1 MRLIHPSWP
10 IPSRSPLGVLILG
23 DVYESNDS
31 LPMGRPSKEGRSQ
44 YWSSLI
50 GPMEAAHVPLA
61 PGRQQEQTSVPI
73 YLGNCLFFRQGE
85 GEGSL
90 KENIQPHAYE
100 ISAQNQSSFL
110 IMRAVRALVQSE
122 MMACVN
128 IWSVTDLWVG
138 EQKNKISR

>member
-1 MRLIHPSWP
+1 
-10 IPSRSPLGVLILG
+10 
-23 DVYESNDS
+23 
-31 LPMGRPSKEGRSQ
+31 
-44 YWSSLI
+44 
-50 GPMEAAHVPLA
+50 MEAAHVPLA
-61 PGRQQEQTSVPI
+61 PGRQPEQTSVPI

>member
-1 MRLIHPSWP
+1 
-10 IPSRSPLGVLILG
+10 
-23 DVYESNDS
+23 
-31 LPMGRPSKEGRSQ
+31 MGGSQ
-44 YWSSLI
+44 RRSSLTAL
-50 GPMEAAHVPLA
+50 MEAARVPLA
-61 PGRQQEQTSVPI
+61 PGRQREQTSVPV

-90 KENIQPHAYE
+90 KESIQPQACE

-110 IMRAVRALVQSE
+110 IMRAVRALVQPE

>member
-1 MRLIHPSWP
+1 MSHWP
-10 IPSRSPLGVLILG
+10 RGDSKSRPLCQFILEIVFSSG
-23 DVYESNDS
+23 K
-31 LPMGRPSKEGRSQ
+31 GR
-44 YWSSLI
+44 
-50 GPMEAAHVPLA
+50 
-61 PGRQQEQTSVPI
+61 
-73 YLGNCLFFRQGE
+73 

-90 KENIQPHAYE
+90 KENIQPHACE

-110 IMRAVRALVQSE
+110 IMRAVRTRALVQSE

>member
-1 MRLIHPSWP
+1 MLVITYWADGSCPCPPGPRETARADLSANL
-10 IPSRSPLGVLILG
+10 SRKLS
-23 DVYESNDS
+23 
-31 LPMGRPSKEGRSQ
+31 
-44 YWSSLI
+44 
-50 GPMEAAHVPLA
+50 
-61 PGRQQEQTSVPI
+61 
-73 YLGNCLFFRQGE
+73 FFRQGE

-90 KENIQPHAYE
+90 KENIQPHAGE